1 MFRVIV
7 CDVRVFLTA
16 LTCGTRNVLLWPRCF
31 RMDVKA
37 SEIQPVGCKSQL
49 GAHTRLYWVPP
60 RTAENTQTYTRHT
73 HLTGSHT
80 HTQIHFKAHSSLSSW
95 GATWNRFV
103 CRFGFMAFFQRVSE
117 RKEKKTERTGV
128 CVFFLMEVKRHFT
141 LRGKNL
147 EDCVVGLYSIHL
159 HPAFLVLTRATSVAV
174 KIYRLYN
181 LLQNAYNLV

>member
-80 HTQIHFKAHSSLSSW
+80 HTDPFQSTLFSLELRSHMEQICVQIWIYGVFSAGVREKREKDRKNW
-95 GATWNRFV
+95 CV
-103 CRFGFMAFFQRVSE
+103 C
-117 RKEKKTERTGV
+117 
-128 CVFFLMEVKRHFT
+128 FFLMEVKRHFT

-159 HPAFLVLTRATSVAV
+159 HPAFLVLTRATSVAA